1 VVQLAVSFDNH
12 QSGQRSSHEA
22 PGFQPSTEEIMHRS
36 TTTSSGISTVKPGRR
51 PILLTGLAG
60 FALTAGVWTTSAS
73 WAVASEPA
81 TIDPAPPARADTSA
95 GARSEQ
101 VPDPPEHPTR
111 YVTQRVATDRALAD
125 FASREGL
132 TGLSPVSLRPIDT
145 ESLR

>member
-1 VVQLAVSFDNH
+1 VVRLALSFDNH
-12 QSGQRSSHEA
+12 QSGQTQFAQTPRS
-22 PGFQPSTEEIMHRS
+22 QPSTEEIMHRS
-36 TTTSSGISTVKPGRR
+36 TTTSSAISTVQSGRR
-51 PILLTGLAG
+51 RNLLTGLAG

-81 TIDPAPPARADTSA
+81 KIDPALPARADTSA

-111 YVTQRVATDRALAD
+111 YVTQRIATERALAD
-125 FASREGL
+125 LASGEGL

-145 ESLR
+145 ESLG